1 MAANYWA
8 STQRRYW
15 LFTRERLAEIRE
27 NLKERDKT
35 AYSQFPL
42 PDQRLLNIYFNQ
54 RRLNHFYDILG
65 LGQLTKS
72 LIELTKL
79 GKRMST
85 RQQALATAQ
94 VYIKRFYTKVEIRQ
108 TNPYLV
114 LTTAFYLAC
123 KMEECPQHIRFVVGE
138 ARGLWPGMDIVG
150 LIFCYFNNNF
160 PFPNSPC
167 QFISDI
173 FIDFISSDVA
183 KLGECEF
190 SLIAEMNS
198 QLIVHHPYRTLSE
211 LQGELSL
218 TSDEVALA
226 WSVINDHYL
235 TDLPLLYPPHVIAV
249 MAIIIAVVFKPSQT
263 SFHGTGP
270 SSLASAIREG
280 GAGAL
285 AALGDKNTPGPPPRI
300 QKIINWLAESEVDI
314 KAVIECTQEL
324 VSLYEVWEQYS
335 EKHCKELIGRMVK
348 SKNLDK

>member
-8 STQRRYW
+8 STQRKHW

-27 NLKERDKT
+27 SFKEKDKASHT
-35 AYSQFPL
+35 QFPL

-54 RRLNHFYDILG
+54 
-65 LGQLTKS
+65 QL
-72 LIELTKL
+72 IRL

-94 VYIKRFYTKVEIRQ
+94 VYIKRYYTKNEIRD

-138 ARGLWPGMDIVG
+138 ARALWPEFIV
-150 LIFCYFNNNF
+150 
-160 PFPNSPC
+160 P
-167 QFISDI
+167 
-173 FIDFISSDVA
+173 DVS
-183 KLGECEF
+183 KVGECEF
-190 SLIAEMNS
+190 SLISEMQA

-211 LQGELSL
+211 LQSELSL

-235 TDLPLLYPPHVIAV
+235 TDLSLLYPPHIIAV
-249 MAIIIAVVFKPSQT
+249 MAIIVAVVFKPSSQT
-263 SFHGTGP
+263 AFHG
-270 SSLASAIREG
+270 SAAPI
-280 GAGAL
+280 AGAMRDGGMNIL
-285 AALGDKNTPGPPPRI
+285 AALGDKGEAGPPPRI
-300 QKIINWLAESEVDI
+300 QKLIAWLAESEVDI
-314 KAVIECTQEL
+314 KAVIESTQEL

-335 EKHCKELIGRMVK
+335 EKNCKELLGRMIRSK
-348 SKNLDK
+348 SLDK

>member
-8 STQRRYW
+8 STQRRHW
-15 LFTRERLAEIRE
+15 LFSRERLTEIRE
-27 NLKERDKT
+27 SLKEKDKL
-35 AYSQFPL
+35 AHQQFPL
-42 PDQRLLNIYFNQ
+42 PDLRLLSIYFNQ
-54 RRLNHFYDILG
+54 
-65 LGQLTKS
+65 Q
-72 LIELTKL
+72 LTKL
-79 GKRMST
+79 GKRMTT

-138 ARGLWPGMDIVG
+138 ARGLWP
-150 LIFCYFNNNF
+150 
-160 PFPNSPC
+160 
-167 QFISDI
+167 
-173 FIDFISSDVA
+173 DFISSDVA

-190 SLIAEMNS
+190 SLISEMSS
-198 QLIVHHPYRTLSE
+198 QLIVHHPYRTLTE
-211 LQGELSL
+211 LQPELAL

-249 MAIIIAVVFKPSQT
+249 MAIIVAVVFKPSQT

-270 SSLASAIREG
+270 PSLASAIREG
-280 GAGAL
+280 GAGVL
-285 AALGDKNTPGPPPRI
+285 AALGDKNAPGPPARI
-300 QKIINWLAESEVDI
+300 QKIINFLAESEVDI

-335 EKHCKELIGRMVK
+335 EKHCRELIGRMVK
-348 SKNLDK
+348 SKNQDK